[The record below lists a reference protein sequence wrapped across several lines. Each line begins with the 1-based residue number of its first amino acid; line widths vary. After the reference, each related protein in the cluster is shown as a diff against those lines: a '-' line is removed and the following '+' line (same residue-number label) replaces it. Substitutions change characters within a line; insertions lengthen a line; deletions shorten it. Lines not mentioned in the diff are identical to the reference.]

1 MKMNWLLGS
10 KTKAVST
17 TNLQAQKNKQIDSL
31 RKINPKIQEIFRDV
45 EYQVPFVSGNTN
57 GFLRVS
63 LPPQFPQEK
72 PVVTVQPPARHAW
85 VDAQSKITGCPSL
98 INFSMHSSL
107 GEVIQSIIEE
117 FSKNPPIL
125 VPFNI
130 NTPQPSTTY
139 VLGGPVPSPVIN
151 TNMVN
156 VYPHFRQPI
165 PTTVTPTTKAPLPP
179 STNGN
184 TSNNLPN
191 FPPIQQ
197 TSQKPE
203 FFSGYKMPDLP
214 ASFPSLKN
222 KSITE
227 LNELM
232 NDDDKLFEMLQKMP
246 EVIKIEKERVQ
257 MSTDCINLAEE
268 NLKKRPL
275 TEQLKK
281 SLLRKLDELEVLQ
294 NEFEEESERHM
305 SLSDQFHPTSI
316 QSNIKVAVMES
327 EEKSEQ
333 IAEDFLE
340 GKIDIEEFKQK
351 FMEERTLCHCRRAKE
366 EKLNQIILASGYY
379 PLL

>member
-1 MKMNWLLGS
+1 MNMNWLLGS

-31 RKINPKIQEIFRDV
+31 RKVNPKIQEIFRDV
-45 EYQVPFVSGNTN
+45 EYHVPFVSGNTN
-57 GFLRVS
+57 VLLRVS

-85 VDAQSKITGCPSL
+85 VDALSKVTGCPSL
-98 INFSMHSSL
+98 NNFSMHSSL

-125 VPFNI
+125 MPFNI
-130 NTPQPSTTY
+130 NTPQSTPNY
-139 VLGGPVPSPVIN
+139 VIGGPAPSPVTS

-156 VYPHFRQPI
+156 MYPHFRQSN
-165 PTTVTPTTKAPLPP
+165 PTTVTPSPKAPLPV
-179 STNGN
+179 TNGS
-184 TSNNLPN
+184 TPANLPN
-191 FPPIQQ
+191 FPIQQ
-197 TSQKPE
+197 TSQNTE

-222 KSITE
+222 KSIAE

-232 NDDDKLFEMLQKMP
+232 NDDEKLFEMLQKMP

-257 MSTDCINLAEE
+257 MSADCINLAED
-268 NLKKRPL
+268 NLKKRPI

-281 SLLRKLDELEVLQ
+281 SLLKKLDELEVLQ

-340 GKIDIEEFKQK
+340 GKIDIEEFKHR